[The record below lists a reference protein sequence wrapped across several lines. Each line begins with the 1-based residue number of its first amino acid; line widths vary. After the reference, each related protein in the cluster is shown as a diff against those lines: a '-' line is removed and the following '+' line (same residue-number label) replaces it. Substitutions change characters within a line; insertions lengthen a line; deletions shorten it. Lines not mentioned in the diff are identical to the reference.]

1 MRIQNNIMA
10 MNTHRQYTI
19 NNDNVSK
26 SAEKLSSGYRI
37 NRAGDDAAGLAISEK
52 MRSQIRGLNMATKN
66 SQDAISLVQTAEGA
80 LQETH
85 SMLQRMNEL
94 AVQAA
99 TGTNEDL
106 DRNAL
111 AKEFDQLKRE
121 INDIAEQTTFN
132 NMKVLDGSLSYS
144 GPERSA
150 ATAGINNTV
159 TAMEAAAGDAITSEI
174 TTAGVKGSAAVT
186 AEAGKLEFD
195 LAGMVAAPDAAGTDT
210 ISFDLTLG
218 DGTKVTL
225 TSQALATGDTAD
237 AAIAGKFANQ
247 TVQIDGETYTATVT
261 GTKITLT
268 AGNTG
273 ATDLGTVTM
282 GNATLTGAGS
292 VTTQPTAST
301 VTVTEGKD
309 AAAAVTAVAQV
320 ETATVDPT
328 KIKYGDTITIGD
340 KTYEITKDGTA
351 SGAGNTAIT
360 WKGDGTDDLG
370 ALLAAADAPT
380 DLVIAAGAD
389 GTSFTVTQATG
400 KEGDPAVDTK
410 VTFAAGDGSNDKNT
424 IEFDVVKMKAGDT
437 VKLTVDGTEYSY
449 EFKEGDKAADIA
461 KGLVAADG
469 TALGIDAKGNAI
481 IIEGAKVEI
490 GFEGAAVADDAF
502 NAIRIQVGALEG
514 EQLAVSIDSMNTA
527 GLKLD
532 DQNLNTQD
540 SAGSAITA
548 VRDAINKVSDQR
560 ATLGAMQNRLDHK
573 IANLKVSSENLSA
586 AESRIRDVD
595 MASEMTTFTKN
606 NILSQAATAMLAQAN
621 ALPQNVLT
629 LLR

>member
-144 GPERSA
+144 GPVRSA

-159 TAMEAAAGDAITSEI
+159 TTMESPAGDAVSSEI
-174 TTAGVKGSAAVT
+174 TTAGVKGSAATT
-186 AEAGKLEFD
+186 ATNATIEFD
-195 LAGMVAAPDAAGTDT
+195 LAGMVAAPDAAGTDK
-210 ISFDLTLG
+210 ISLEVNIGGETG
-218 DGTKVTL
+218 TL
-225 TSQALATGDTAD
+225 TSAALADTDTA
-237 AAIAGKFANQ
+237 AADIAGKFTGQ
-247 TVQIDGETYTATVT
+247 TVAIDGVTYTASVNGTKLTLTSGATAGETNLGTATLGNATVT
-261 GTKITLT
+261 GT
-268 AGNTG
+268 
-273 ATDLGTVTM
+273 
-282 GNATLTGAGS
+282 GS
-292 VTTQPTAST
+292 VTTQPTT
-301 VTVTEGKD
+301 KGGTVTEGKD
-309 AAAAVTAVAQV
+309 AQGAVTAKAQV
-320 ETATVDPT
+320 ETATVDPA
-328 KIKYGDTITIGD
+328 KIKYGDTIKIGD

-351 SGAGNTAIT
+351 KGAGNTAIT

-370 ALLAAADAPT
+370 ALLAAAAAPT
-380 DLVIAAGAD
+380 NLTIAAGAD

-400 KEGDPAVDTK
+400 QEGIADTK

-449 EFKEGDKAADIA
+449 EFKEGDKVADIA
-461 KGLVAADG
+461 KGLADAAG
-469 TALGIDAKGNAI
+469 NTLGVDAKGNAI
-481 IIEGAKVEI
+481 IIEGAQVEI
-490 GFEGAAVADDAF
+490 GFDGATVADDAF

-532 DQNLNTQD
+532 AQNLSTQD
-540 SAGSAITA
+540 SAGAAITA

-560 ATLGAMQNRLDHK
+560 ATLGAMQNRLEHK

-595 MASEMTTFTKN
+595 MASEMTNFTKN

-621 ALPQNVLT
+621 SLPQNVLT

>member
-106 DRNAL
+106 DRSAL

-150 ATAGINNTV
+150 ATAGINMTTVTEDVTGSAVSSKVTAQGQAQVAAQQGSFEVTVAGTINVAEDATATLTLKIDGKDYTITSDPATGAAVNTV
-159 TAMEAAAGDAITSEI
+159 ADYVDLFDGKTVEIGGQTFTIASDNTSKLTFTTDAQPTGDVDLPDAITA
-174 TTAGVKGSAAVT
+174 TATGGAT
-186 AEAGKLEFD
+186 GT
-195 LAGMVAAPDAAGTDT
+195 VAAIQDA
-210 ISFDLTLG
+210 
-218 DGTKVTL
+218 
-225 TSQALATGDTAD
+225 
-237 AAIAGKFANQ
+237 
-247 TVQIDGETYTATVT
+247 VQ
-261 GTKITLT
+261 K
-268 AGNTG
+268 
-273 ATDLGTVTM
+273 
-282 GNATLTGAGS
+282 
-292 VTTQPTAST
+292 
-301 VTVTEGKD
+301 KD
-309 AAAAVTAVAQV
+309 AVQGV
-320 ETATVDPT
+320 ETATVDQS
-328 KIKYGDTITIGD
+328 KLNIGDTIKIGD
-340 KTYEITKDGTA
+340 KTYELVADGA
-351 SGAGNTAIT
+351 EAADGNTAIT

-380 DLVIAAGAD
+380 GLTIADTAD
-389 GTSFTVTQATG
+389 GFTVTQAVAGTG
-400 KEGDPAVDTK
+400 ETK
-410 VTFAAGDGSNDKNT
+410 VTYAMADGANSTHT
-424 IEFDVVKMKAGDT
+424 IEFDTVKMKAGDT
-437 VKLTVDGTEYSY
+437 VKLTVGGTEYTY
-449 EFKEGDKAADIA
+449 TYQAGDKVSDIA
-461 KGLVAADG
+461 NGLVDADG
-469 TALGIDAKGNAI
+469 NALGIAAKGNALI
-481 IIEGAKVEI
+481 IDGTTVEV
-490 GFEGAAVADDAF
+490 GFDPAAEDEDSF

-532 DQNLNTQD
+532 DQNLETQD
-540 SAGSAITA
+540 SAGAAITA